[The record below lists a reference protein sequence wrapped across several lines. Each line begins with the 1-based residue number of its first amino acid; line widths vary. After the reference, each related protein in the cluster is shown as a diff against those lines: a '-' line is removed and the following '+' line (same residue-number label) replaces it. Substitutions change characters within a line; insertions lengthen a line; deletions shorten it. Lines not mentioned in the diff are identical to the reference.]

1 MKINDLSLA
10 IAIQNEAHC
19 QMQHGDIQAEPH
31 WNPLMGEIWEC
42 WMSLHSSVLYLSL
55 YTRNPPYPPPRKKTL
70 TDSGKGLG
78 LEIDWKCQ
86 ESPDY
91 CNRVSGSFHLPISF
105 QQEQLDFGVELGL
118 MTGRCFLTNNL
129 CELLSLLASLL
140 VSVSKCFT
148 GPYGPDQHS
157 PKISSNACK
166 W

>member
-10 IAIQNEAHC
+10 LAIRSDAHC

-31 WNPLMGEIWEC
+31 WNPLMREIWDC

-55 YTRNPPYPPPRKKTL
+55 WARRPKKYFFLLKKNTL

-78 LEIDWKCQ
+78 LGIYLKCQ

-91 CNRVSGSFHLPISF
+91 CNRVSGSFYLPISF

-129 CELLSLLASLL
+129 CEWLSYWPAFQSL
-140 VSVSKCFT
+140 
-148 GPYGPDQHS
+148 Y
-157 PKISSNACK
+157 SNASQVPKSQVSIHRNQFRCM
-166 W
+166 